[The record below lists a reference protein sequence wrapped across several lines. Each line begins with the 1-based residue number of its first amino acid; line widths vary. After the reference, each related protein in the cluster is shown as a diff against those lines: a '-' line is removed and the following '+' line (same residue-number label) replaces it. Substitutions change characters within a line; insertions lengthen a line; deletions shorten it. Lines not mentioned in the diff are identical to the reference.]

1 VFVAGDVLCD
11 EFAGAFGV
19 AHFAEVMPS
28 LRNMPHA
35 EWGVVS
41 CLDGDRIEN
50 MVTHMKTTIEI
61 AEPLLLRAKARAR
74 EKRITLRSLIEE
86 SLAAALDQPQS
97 ASRVQPVTFK
107 GKGLSREFEG
117 ASWDQI
123 RDAIYP

>member
-1 VFVAGDVLCD
+1 
-11 EFAGAFGV
+11 
-19 AHFAEVMPS
+19 
-28 LRNMPHA
+28 
-35 EWGVVS
+35 
-41 CLDGDRIEN
+41 

-97 ASRVQPVTFK
+97 DARVQPVTFK